1 VALQDS
7 ELTAEAELLDLV
19 LEEALDRLCERV
31 LHLADAHSSE
41 AGLTS
46 RTTDHQLGEEVG
58 LHPSTTAME
67 GLVPRGLEEWTQD
80 LREATLPLELEL
92 LDVEGLLQLIQFLLY
107 EFELFAQWTFFSEID
122 LRRSAA
128 DA

>member
-1 VALQDS
+1 
-7 ELTAEAELLDLV
+7 
-19 LEEALDRLCERV
+19 
-31 LHLADAHSSE
+31 
-41 AGLTS
+41 
-46 RTTDHQLGEEVG
+46 
-58 LHPSTTAME
+58 ME